1 MNRLFPLPIKLAGC
15 SRRLVQS
22 VFLSACLAGPI
33 APCAFG
39 QTTNAGNRIASEDAI
54 KAVYLYKFRNY
65 VEWPNVA
72 AKAANAKITIGVIGG
87 EDILD
92 RLLDMPAARDR
103 VNGTLSVKHLR
114 VGDSLEGLNVLFID
128 DAYWHKSIATAA
140 QAAALSILV
149 VTESSNA
156 LRAGSVINFRVVD
169 ERVRFEVSLESAQQA
184 GLKLSA
190 ELLALAVSV
199 VREKRK

>member
-1 MNRLFPLPIKLAGC
+1 MSRLFPLSIKLAAC
-15 SRRLVQS
+15 VRPLLHS
-22 VFLSACLAGPI
+22 VFLGACLAGPI
-33 APCAFG
+33 APYAFG
-39 QTTNAGNRIASEDAI
+39 QTSNAANRIATEDAV

-72 AKAANAKITIGVIGG
+72 AKAGTAKMTIGVIGG
-87 EDILD
+87 DDILD
-92 RLLDMPAARDR
+92 RLLAMPAARDR

-114 VGDSLEGLNVLFID
+114 IGDSLEGLNVLFID
-128 DAYWHKSIATAA
+128 DAYWPKSLATAA

-184 GLKLSA
+184 GLKLSS